1 MRDSSAS
8 FVTRTVL
15 ALGALASSGCAGL
28 KLNLINASVRRP
40 SNVAVYFTV
49 DRTNNDPVP
58 GLTADRF
65 HIFEDGAP
73 VSVLE
78 SRQTILNPEVAAV
91 HYTLLLMDMSGSVTE
106 SGQVAQLQAAAQT
119 FTQRVERFQRVA
131 IYAFDGSPNLTPIV
145 PFTNSA
151 GSASSAVGAL
161 GGFHPRD
168 PSTNLYGAIVEALH
182 QLEVNLNSATQP
194 LRFGTLVVFTD
205 GTDHAHR
212 VTRDD
217 MMRAVRESPYD
228 IFTIGV
234 GSEIDAGE
242 LRDIGRQGAI
252 VEQNQAAVQQ
262 AFEQIAQRIEGYTQ
276 RYYLL
281 GYCSPSRAGE
291 HDVRI
296 EATTQDGASGSLTYH
311 FNAAGF
317 QPNCDPNQAPNF
329 DTSLRTRPHGGS
341 VGQPGH

>member
-1 MRDSSAS
+1 MYTRLRTAL
-8 FVTRTVL
+8 VTA
-15 ALGALASSGCAGL
+15 ALIAATIGSSGCAGL
-28 KLNLINASVRRP
+28 RLNLINASVRRP

-49 DRTNNDPVP
+49 DRNNGDPVP

-65 HIFEDGAP
+65 HIFEDNAP

-106 SGQVAQLQAAAQT
+106 SGQVAQIQAAAQT
-119 FTQRVERFQRVA
+119 FTQRVERFQRVG
-131 IYAFDGSPNLTPIV
+131 IYAFDGSPTLTPIV
-145 PFTNSA
+145 PFT
-151 GSASSAVGAL
+151 GSSGAAS
-161 GGFHPRD
+161 GGVAAIGSFHARD
-168 PSTNLYGAIVEALH
+168 PSTNLNGAIVEALRT
-182 QLEVNLNSATQP
+182 LGTALNTASQP

-212 VTRDD
+212 VTHAD
-217 MMRAVRESPYD
+217 MMRVVRETPYD
-228 IFTIGV
+228 VFAIGV
-234 GSEIDAGE
+234 GAEVDPGE
-242 LRDIGRQGAI
+242 LREIGKTGAV
-252 VEQNQAAVQQ
+252 VEQNQAAVQR
-262 AFEQIAQRIEGYTQ
+262 AFEAIAQRIEGFTQ

-296 EATTQDGASGSLTYH
+296 EATTTDGVSGSLTYH

-317 QPNCDPNQAPNF
+317 QPNCDPAQAPAF
-329 DTSLRTRPHGGS
+329 DTTLRNRPHNAGG
-341 VGQPGH
+341 GGTQ

>member
-1 MRDSSAS
+1 MHSRLGS
-8 FVTRTVL
+8 FALRAAFGL
-15 ALGALASSGCAGL
+15 AAMASSGCAGL
-28 KLNLINASVRRP
+28 KLNLINSSVRRP

-49 DRTNNDPVP
+49 DRNNNDPVP
-58 GLTADRF
+58 GLTAERF
-65 HIFEDGAP
+65 RIYEDNAP
-73 VSVLE
+73 VSPLE

-91 HYTLLLMDMSGSVTE
+91 HYTLLLRDMSGSVTE

-151 GSASSAVGAL
+151 GSASSAVSAL
-161 GGFHPRD
+161 AGFHPRD

-182 QLEVNLNSATQP
+182 QLEVGLNSATQP

-212 VTRDD
+212 VSRED
-217 MMRAVRESPYD
+217 MMRSVRESPYD
-228 IFTIGV
+228 IFSIGI

-311 FNAAGF
+311 FNAQGF
-317 QPNCDPNQAPNF
+317 QPNCDPAQAPAF
-329 DTSLRTRPHGGS
+329 DTTLRNRPRN